1 MRIGKISF
9 FFVSIKKKEK
19 KWGRCNE
26 TCSQSDRVVLVIE
39 SSQKLEAKG
48 FRISSGL
55 RSSVVDSR
63 ALEGPRVDSR
73 AVFVSSPLLLD
84 SVDVPIE
91 GLWFCGSF
99 FFFPP
104 PPPCPALRPFLKDP
118 PSPFFFRPM
127 SSLRWVLGIDCW
139 SCCGIDSAGF
149 DRVVRDL
156 TMMMKNKIKET
167 HSNIKRVQ

>member
-91 GLWFCGSF
+91 GL
-99 FFFPP
+99 
-104 PPPCPALRPFLKDP
+104 
-118 PSPFFFRPM
+118 
-127 SSLRWVLGIDCW
+127 
-139 SCCGIDSAGF
+139 
-149 DRVVRDL
+149 
-156 TMMMKNKIKET
+156 
-167 HSNIKRVQ
+167 